1 MPIPMSARIYIN
13 LKPCKT
19 TTDFSCYSRIVGSPN
34 KRGQHDRLLH
44 DHIRWQYGVEF
55 IEQFD
60 RSNPS
65 IKQFALRQAL
75 LPQTSKTTQRQAR
88 SIEDTSAAQPGEFDR
103 PQLLADFSCTSEPQ
117 QTYRAQGRRN
127 RSAVEQIFILLS
139 LVSPCSFPLLLG
151 LQKNKTNHMDQIKRS
166 SDASGTCDG
175 MEPFW

>member
-1 MPIPMSARIYIN
+1 MIKRHVWHMPIPMSARIYIN
-13 LKPCKT
+13 LQLCKT
-19 TTDFSCYSRIVGSPN
+19 TASTSLACLPN
-34 KRGQHDRLLH
+34 ERGQHDRLLH

-60 RSNPS
+60 RSSPS

-75 LPQTSKTTQRQAR
+75 LPQTSKTTRLQAR

-117 QTYRAQGRRN
+117 QTYRAQGRRK

-151 LQKNKTNHMDQIKRS
+151 LQ
-166 SDASGTCDG
+166 
-175 MEPFW
+175 